1 MEFAKFV
8 KRLDHIFKISL
19 AESWDN
25 VGLLIQPSSATIIKR
40 IFLTNDLTEPV
51 LNEAISNG
59 ADFIIAYHPPIFR
72 PFKRLNQNSA
82 KERIVLKCIENKIA
96 VYSPHTALDAVSGG
110 LNDWLLSPFGIFRF
124 NYVNNYQ
131 ILSIR
136 SRLTGQNYLGIHP
149 QSPSLKTDHFRNIAL
164 KIMSLYGQMSEVTV
178 TGDAPKCL
186 DMKLGDSVVFSP
198 DEGAGRI
205 ALLNEGHTINDVV
218 ESFKK
223 LLDTSLLKVALGYGK
238 TFDSPVSALA
248 VCAGSGGSMFTS
260 EPMALVAD
268 LLFTGEASYH
278 DQLDAVSRGSTIIT
292 AGHSVSERGYLAQRL
307 KPWLEKEI
315 AALTDAQIPID
326 ISSKDA
332 EPGIYVC

>member
-1 MEFAKFV
+1 MVMEFSKFV

-25 VGLLIQPSSATIIKR
+25 VGLLIQPSSPITIKR

-59 ADFIIAYHPPIFR
+59 ANFIISYHPPVFR
-72 PFKRLNQNSA
+72 PFKRLTQNSA
-82 KERIVLKCIENKIA
+82 KERIIVKCIENKIA
-96 VYSPHTALDAVSGG
+96 VYSPHTALDAVAGG
-110 LNDWLLSPFGIFRF
+110 LNDWLLSPFDWKHKRPLNGTKLTET
-124 NYVNNYQ
+124 
-131 ILSIR
+131 LS
-136 SRLTGQNYLGIHP
+136 TVA
-149 QSPSLKTDHFRNIAL
+149 AL
-164 KIMSLYGQMSEVTV
+164 KNRALREYCIENNVAPLNSDIPCLDGQVSEITV

-186 DMKLGDSVVFSP
+186 DIKLEDSVIFLP
-198 DEGAGRI
+198 EEGAGRI
-205 ALLNEGHTINDVV
+205 ALLNEGHTISGIV

-248 VCAGSGGSMFTS
+248 VCAGSGGSMFTH
-260 EPMALVAD
+260 EPMAQVAD

-278 DQLDAVSRGSTIIT
+278 DQLDAVSRGNTIIT
-292 AGHSVSERGYLAQRL
+292 AGHSVSERGYLTQRL
-307 KPWLEKEI
+307 KPWLAKEI
-315 AALTDAQIPID
+315 ATLTDAQIPID
-326 ISSKDA
+326 ISSKDT